1 MAFDLDTDELYWAQF
16 ATTNDHGFYQVNTE
30 TGEATSIGEIG
41 QGTQLAG
48 LFMVPQ
54 PTPPEPEVIHEIYV
68 EGFTAPVW
76 GEHPD
81 YEIEVS
87 TEAPYIIT
95 NVSWHRYV
103 SYEDH
108 VLDPDDYFDLEDVNY
123 YLFVLLSPKEG
134 FVFDEYPTVYFDG
147 DSSVFAY
154 GIPSNNDYWV
164 YTIDYQVTDPTIGIA
179 EQTVESISLWPNPAT
194 NILYLDVMNGT
205 TVSVFDMTGRMVRQE
220 RYEGQINLRDLA
232 PGVYAIKAEDF
243 TGRFV
248 KE

>member
-1 MAFDLDTDELYWAQF
+1 MACLKVFKQRKLAKPFCQF
-16 ATTNDHGFYQVNTE
+16 QH
-30 TGEATSIGEIG
+30 
-41 QGTQLAG
+41 AG
-48 LFMVPQ
+48 P
-54 PTPPEPEVIHEIYV
+54 
-68 EGFTAPVW
+68 FTAPVW

-87 TEAPYIIT
+87 PEAPYIIT

-108 VLDPDDYFDLEDVNY
+108 VLDPDEYFDLEDVNY

-134 FVFDEYPTVYFDG
+134 FVFDEYPTVSFDG

-179 EQTVESISLWPNPAT
+179 EQTAESIALWPNPAT
-194 NILYLDVMNGT
+194 NILYLDVVEGT
-205 TVSVFDMTGRMVRQE
+205 TVSVFDMTGRMVKQE
-220 RYEGQINLRDLA
+220 RYEGQINVSDLV
-232 PGVYAIKAEDF
+232 PGIYAIKAEGS
-243 TGRFV
+243 TVRFV